1 MIKERVLIAM
11 VDFKERG
18 AWPMGQAT
26 YEMEEL
32 VKACN
37 AEVAGKVMCPAAP
50 PDPAT
55 LVHKG
60 KVEEITGLV
69 PVLTADA
76 VIFSAELKGRQQ
88 RELEQAIGVRV
99 LDRTQLIL
107 DIFARRATSL
117 EGKLQ
122 VELAQLEY
130 RLPRL
135 TGNYEALSRQ
145 GGGIGT
151 SGPGETKLETDR
163 RRIEERVDKIKKD
176 LEDVTRSRQV
186 KRKKRE
192 DQRIPLI
199 SLVGYTN
206 AGKSTLLNTLTD
218 SATITKDGLFTTL
231 DSLARHCALPN
242 RQKVVFSDTVGF
254 MHDLPLKL
262 IEAFKAT
269 LEEVQ
274 SADLLL
280 HVLDMSNPEFMNY
293 KMSVDKVLEQLGAA
307 DKPVILVLNKVDLV
321 HDKSVI
327 ADVERKFKDTVVISA
342 REKFHIGALLSLVE
356 DQLAHRIV
364 EVDVVL
370 PMTRMDLV
378 RLAHRE
384 GDVILEEYSA
394 DGIHLHARV
403 PAQRGPMFLGEKSE
417 SNAWD

>member
-1 MIKERVLIAM
+1 MKERVLLAM
-11 VDFKERG
+11 VDFKERSP
-18 AWPMGQAT
+18 WPMHQSS

-37 AEVAGKVMCPAAP
+37 AEVAGKVMCPAHP
-50 PDPAT
+50 PDAAT

-60 KVEEITGLV
+60 KVQELQGLV
-69 PVLTADA
+69 SVLQADA
-76 VIFSAELKGRQQ
+76 VIFSAELKGHQQ
-88 RELEQAIGVRV
+88 RELETAIGVRV

-135 TGNYEALSRQ
+135 SGNYEALSRQ

-163 RRIEERVDKIKKD
+163 RRIEQRIDKIKKD
-176 LEDVTRSRQV
+176 LADVTRSRQT
-186 KRKKRE
+186 KRKKR
-192 DQRIPLI
+192 QGQYIPLV

-218 SATITKDGLFTTL
+218 AGAVTRDGLFTTL
-231 DSLARHCALPN
+231 DSLSRQCALPN

-254 MHDLPLKL
+254 MHDLPHRL

-269 LEEVQ
+269 LEEVE

-280 HVLDMSNPEFMNY
+280 HVLDVSNPEYMNF
-293 KMSVDKVLEQLGAA
+293 KASVDAVLEQIGASK
-307 DKPVILVLNKVDLV
+307 KPTILVLNKVDKV
-321 HDKSVI
+321 QDKSLI
-327 ADVERKFKDTVVISA
+327 IDAQRKFDNTAAISA
-342 REKFHIGALLSLVE
+342 GEKFNIGALLSLVE
-356 DQLAHRIV
+356 DHLAGQV
-364 EVDVVL
+364 FEVDVVI

-378 RLAHRE
+378 HLAHRE
-384 GDVILEEYSA
+384 GDVILEE
-394 DGIHLHARV
+394 
-403 PAQRGPMFLGEKSE
+403 
-417 SNAWD
+417 